1 MDDSQKKR
9 YLKVYGERN
18 SGTTYL
24 QSLVQLNLEAVTLP
38 GSAPRRY
45 RRFVR
50 ANERLIDLYFQFTFP
65 RNLGWKHRLAPPKNE
80 LQRVA
85 FSPDNVAFLI
95 ISKNPYSWLLSLFR
109 HPYHYQ
115 GELTTF
121 EAFLAQTW
129 RTVGREGHPAPFA
142 NPIDMWNA
150 KHASYLQLAQSA
162 RCFFIRYEDLLSDPE
177 SVIIGLSSVHNIP
190 RRAAGFV
197 NVQTSTKG
205 EADRDFDYY
214 RRRYLEELWRDE
226 LSKEAIAII
235 NRFLDPVVVDAI
247 GYPMIT

>member
-1 MDDSQKKR
+1 MDNSREKR

-18 SGTTYL
+18 SGTSYL
-24 QSLVQLNLEAVTLP
+24 QSLVQLNLDAATLP

-45 RRFVR
+45 RRLVR
-50 ANERLIDLYFQFTFP
+50 ANEQLIDIYFQFTFP
-65 RNLGWKHRLAPPKNE
+65 RNLGWKHRLAPEKNE

-85 FSPDNVAFLI
+85 FPLDSVIFLI

-150 KHASYLQLAQSA
+150 KHASYLQLAQNA
-162 RCFFIRYEDLLSDPE
+162 RCIFIRYEDLLADPE
-177 SVIIGLSSVHNIP
+177 SVIIDLGSGHNIS
-190 RRAAGFV
+190 RRARGFV
-197 NVQTSTKG
+197 NVQASTKG
-205 EADRDFDYY
+205 EADRDFEYY
-214 RRRYLEELWRDE
+214 RKRYLEERWRDE
-226 LSKEAIAII
+226 LSEDAIVII
-235 NRFLDPVVVDAI
+235 NHFLDPTVVDAM
-247 GYPMIT
+247 GYSTIT